1 MLFNKF
7 VNTIKSGASKVG
19 RFYFKHKPFVDS
31 VMKFAENQDLQSGLG
46 AIRIGYSE
54 FNRSNQKQNDQ
65 LPAPPAL
72 D

>member
-54 FNRSNQKQNDQ
+54 FKRNENDK

>member
-46 AIRIGYSE
+46 AIRIGYTE
-54 FNRSNQKQNDQ
+54 FKQKQNDQ